1 MGDLIQFPSADNPF
15 TTRLEKAADYARET
29 TEAARLALRARNE
42 VVHEAVDSGY
52 PQAAAARAMKMS
64 APSVTRILAKPP
76 EKTNLPSADAA

>member
-1 MGDLIQFPSADNPF
+1 MGQLIQFPSADNPY
-15 TTRLEKAADYARET
+15 TERLEKAADYARET
-29 TEAARLALRARNE
+29 GEIHRLALIARNE
-42 VVHEAVDSGY
+42 LVHEAIDHAY